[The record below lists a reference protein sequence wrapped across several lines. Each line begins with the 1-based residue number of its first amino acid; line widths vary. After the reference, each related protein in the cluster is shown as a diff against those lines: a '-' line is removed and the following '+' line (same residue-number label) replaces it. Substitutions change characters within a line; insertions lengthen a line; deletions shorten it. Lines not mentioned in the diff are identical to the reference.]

1 MNIDGSATNVNFINV
16 TKLQNRVFCITSTVA
31 EVLSIHKDT
40 IIIPSTSRYND
51 TMHEVTQI
59 DKDGVVLLFYTV
71 VPPSSN
77 QYSMEFDEQFAGKN

>member
-1 MNIDGSATNVNFINV
+1 MNIDGSVTNVNIINLA
-16 TKLQNRVFCITSTVA
+16 KLQNRVFCITSTVA

-40 IIIPSTSRYND
+40 IIIPSTSRYIGA
-51 TMHEVTQI
+51 MYEVTQI
-59 DKDGVVLLFYTV
+59 DKYGVVLLFYTV